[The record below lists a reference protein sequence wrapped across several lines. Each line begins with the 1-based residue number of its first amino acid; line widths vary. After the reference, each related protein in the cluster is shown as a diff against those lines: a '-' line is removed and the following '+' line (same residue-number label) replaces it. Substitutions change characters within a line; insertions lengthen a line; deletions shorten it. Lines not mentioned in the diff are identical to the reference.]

1 MFSSVISECFQRQ
14 PAEEAYFLVLVFT
27 LIKKPVWS
35 VSNLSLWPAC
45 YWSRLHFKQVC
56 FLFFITATTHCRIA
70 RGVGF
75 FSKLHLDAIH
85 FPGKPICILFI
96 HCNGWN
102 FFKSPCESLVQ
113 FLICFST
120 SVMLALV
127 PRFYGEGHKRLLKF
141 YLGFFH
147 WCITLAILTTLQ
159 ACPDLSLVP
168 SGLDSRSLPARVL
181 NARAGFF
188 FWDQSKNGWKRF
200 SVFAGPYL
208 FAVSQIAAR
217 HWTKLRLCCP
227 SW

>member
-1 MFSSVISECFQRQ
+1 M
-14 PAEEAYFLVLVFT
+14 
-27 LIKKPVWS
+27 
-35 VSNLSLWPAC
+35 
-45 YWSRLHFKQVC
+45 
-56 FLFFITATTHCRIA
+56 FFITATTHCRIA
-70 RGVGF
+70 WGVVF

-85 FPGKPICILFI
+85 VPGKPICILFI

-181 NARAGFF
+181 NARTGFF
-188 FWDQSKNGWKRF
+188 FGIRAKTVESGSAFLLDLIYLRFRKLQRDIGPNCDCAAHHDNVIIYLKIIIIVVGSSFPPWQS
-200 SVFAGPYL
+200 
-208 FAVSQIAAR
+208 AAFEPVD
-217 HWTKLRLCCP
+217 LRMSLCHC
-227 SW
+227 